1 MNLDYYAR
9 YYVEH
14 KALPRALYT
23 EGVRLL
29 RSFML
34 EGQDA
39 ILGYYN
45 KVSNINQMYKC
56 PYNRADFD
64 VNFRTYVRG
73 EESCVVLRVE
83 MPQPEEPLLCRAIY
97 LCYGTRGGY
106 ELYVTSELTEMGS
119 YCICCWTDT
128 VCHMNFGDA
137 PVDPNDEM
145 DMAAELF
152 WNSVCSFS

>member
-1 MNLDYYAR
+1 MNLEYYAR

-23 EGVRLL
+23 EGVRML

-34 EGQDA
+34 EGRDA
-39 ILGYYN
+39 MLGFYDRIGA
-45 KVSNINQMYKC
+45 INPMYKC

-97 LCYGTRGGY
+97 LCYY
-106 ELYVTSELTEMGS
+106 HYS
-119 YCICCWTDT
+119 
-128 VCHMNFGDA
+128 
-137 PVDPNDEM
+137 
-145 DMAAELF
+145 
-152 WNSVCSFS
+152 